1 MSHNSPNVSN
11 EDLKK
16 YFSKPLETKE
26 SKSIVELAN
35 YVINTYGTNTV
46 AADFAEEVLLQL
58 KGNE

>member
-16 YFSKPLETKE
+16 YFNKPLETKE

-35 YVINTYGTNTV
+35 HVINTYGTNTV